1 MKKILGKINENLG
14 EILFFLSFGGI
25 LFIISLTANYNLG
38 ITKQEQRMQYLKD
51 SLETEYYKKQLE
63 SYPYDHSKIP
73 TDDTIKRN
81 GKSPESLR
89 R

>member
-1 MKKILGKINENLG
+1 MRSNSFFMLVSVLFVIFISIIITSIIDSSNKKITHNKLK
-14 EILFFLSFGGI
+14 
-25 LFIISLTANYNLG
+25 FI
-38 ITKQEQRMQYLKD
+38 KD

-81 GKSPESLR
+81 GKSPESLWR
-89 R
+89 

>member
-1 MKKILGKINENLG
+1 MRSNSFFMLVSV
-14 EILFFLSFGGI
+14 LFVI
-25 LFIISLTANYNLG
+25 FISII
-38 ITKQEQRMQYLKD
+38 ITSIIDSSNKQITHNKLEFIED

-81 GKSPESLR
+81 GKPSKSLWR
-89 R
+89 WG

>member
-1 MKKILGKINENLG
+1 MLV
-14 EILFFLSFGGI
+14 SV
-25 LFIISLTANYNLG
+25 LFIIFILII
-38 ITKQEQRMQYLKD
+38 ITSIIDSSNKQMTHNKLEFIKD

-81 GKSPESLR
+81 GKPSKSLWR
-89 R
+89 

>member
-1 MKKILGKINENLG
+1 MILSLIIITSRIDLNNKQMTHDKLE
-14 EILFFLSFGGI
+14 
-25 LFIISLTANYNLG
+25 FI
-38 ITKQEQRMQYLKD
+38 KD

-81 GKSPESLR
+81 GKPSKSLWR
-89 R
+89 

>member
-1 MKKILGKINENLG
+1 MRSNSFFMLVSVLFVIFISIIITSIIDSSNKKITHNKLK
-14 EILFFLSFGGI
+14 
-25 LFIISLTANYNLG
+25 FI
-38 ITKQEQRMQYLKD
+38 KD

-81 GKSPESLR
+81 GKSPESLWR
-89 R
+89 WG

>member
-1 MKKILGKINENLG
+1 MTHDKLR
-14 EILFFLSFGGI
+14 
-25 LFIISLTANYNLG
+25 FI
-38 ITKQEQRMQYLKD
+38 KD

-81 GKSPESLR
+81 GKSSKPLWR
-89 R
+89 RG

>member
-1 MKKILGKINENLG
+1 MRSNSFFMLVSV
-14 EILFFLSFGGI
+14 LFVI
-25 LFIISLTANYNLG
+25 FISII
-38 ITKQEQRMQYLKD
+38 ITSIIDSSNKQITHNKLEFIED

-81 GKSPESLR
+81 GKSPKSLWR
-89 R
+89 